1 MVIQDRS
8 MALSRLSTNS
18 FFLRANCYGEARSKR
33 QSRHHLQKL
42 PGGTEVE
49 GGRRAT
55 VSVTGRLLLLDVENM
70 KSK

>member
-1 MVIQDRS
+1 MVTQDRS
-8 MALSRLSTNS
+8 IARSRLGNEF
-18 FFLRANCYGEARSKR
+18 FFLPANRYGEARSKR

-55 VSVTGRLLLLDVENM
+55 VSVTARLLLRDVANM